1 MLACECCVL
10 LLHKPLLPL
19 YIAFSGIL
27 ENLEPEE
34 KSKKKKKKKRE
45 ESGKG
50 FDK

>member
-27 ENLEPEE
+27 ENLEE